1 VITHGDRSAGVASAT
16 LELFHLYAEEAGWTL
31 EAALDGGDRIAL
43 EGRVKT
49 PALPGPSELVVWY
62 VDAPRVVTLDGD
74 HGALASREPRARMT
88 CTALGAGRAR
98 VEGTL
103 HLAWTAL
110 TGGAS
115 RPYTMRLAL
124 EAALIT

>member
-1 VITHGDRSAGVASAT
+1 MITHGGRSTKVASAT

-31 EAALDGGDRIAL
+31 DATLDGGDRLAL
-43 EGRVKT
+43 EGRVRT

-74 HGALASREPRARMT
+74 HGSLGSPDPRARMT
-88 CTALGAGRAR
+88 CTALGAGRVH
-98 VEGTL
+98 VEGAL
-103 HLAWTAL
+103 ELAWTAL

-115 RPYTMRLAL
+115 RPYTITIAL
-124 EAALIT
+124 DAALIT

>member
-1 VITHGDRSAGVASAT
+1 VITLGERSAKVATAT
-16 LELFHLYAEEAGWTL
+16 LELFHLYADEAGWVL
-31 EAALDGGDRIAL
+31 DIALDGGDRVAL
-43 EGRVKT
+43 EGRVRT

-74 HGALASREPRARMT
+74 HGALSSPEPRARMS
-88 CTALGAGRAR
+88 CTALGAGRAH

-103 HLAWTAL
+103 ALAWTAL

-115 RPYTMRLAL
+115 RAFVITLATD
-124 EAALIT
+124 AALIT

>member
-1 VITHGDRSAGVASAT
+1 MVTLGDRSAKVVTAT
-16 LELFHLYAEEAGWTL
+16 LELFHLYADEAGWVLDVAL
-31 EAALDGGDRIAL
+31 EGGERVAL
-43 EGRVKT
+43 EGRVRT
-49 PALPGPSELVVWY
+49 PALPGPSELVAWY

-74 HGALASREPRARMT
+74 HGTLSSPEPRRQMT

-103 HLAWTAL
+103 ALAWTAL

-115 RPYTMRLAL
+115 RAFVITLAL
-124 EAALIT
+124 DAALVT

>member
-1 VITHGDRSAGVASAT
+1 VVTLGRRSAFVASST

-31 EAALDGGDRIAL
+31 DAALDGGDRVSL
-43 EGRVKT
+43 EGRVRT

-62 VDAPRVVTLDGD
+62 VDSPRVITLEGD
-74 HGALASREPRARMT
+74 HGLLSSPEPRARLT

-98 VEGTL
+98 IEGTL

-115 RPYTMRLAL
+115 RPYTMSLAL

>member
-1 VITHGDRSAGVASAT
+1 
-16 LELFHLYAEEAGWTL
+16 
-31 EAALDGGDRIAL
+31 
-43 EGRVKT
+43 
-49 PALPGPSELVVWY
+49 
-62 VDAPRVVTLDGD
+62 VVTLDGD
-74 HGALASREPRARMT
+74 HGALAAAEPRAHMT

-98 VEGTL
+98 IEGTL

-115 RPYTMRLAL
+115 RPYTMSVAL